1 MINYILLFKH
11 MSKYAEQF
19 NIKNSLAVQNV
30 CLLHWIRSQKYNHIL
45 AFLKDQKWITCGYQA
60 MLFAALEMTKK
71 LIDNFSGLLQETG
84 IISLTADWHILSD
97 IIPETINMGDISAPY
112 YLLISKVADCN
123 VSWHLSAWQTLLLVS
138 FLAIYPYKTQLVGI
152 QKKYTCKWKLNMP
165 SNPKHIFGAD
175 GLKKFRQ
182 WKNLNNKIRASRK
195 CPPPPSITPSL
206 IYL

>member
-30 CLLHWIRSQKYNHIL
+30 CLLHWIRAQKYNHIHL
-45 AFLKDQKWITCGYQA
+45 SFSKRS
-60 MLFAALEMTKK
+60 EV
-71 LIDNFSGLLQETG
+71 DNLWLSSNVICRFRNDKETNRQHLGLLQETG
-84 IISLTADWHILSD
+84 IISLIADWHILSD

-152 QKKYTCKWKLNMP
+152 QKKYTCKWKLNGKYNMP
-165 SNPKHIFGAD
+165 RLTLKIFLQLMA
-175 GLKKFRQ
+175 
-182 WKNLNNKIRASRK
+182 
-195 CPPPPSITPSL
+195 
-206 IYL
+206 